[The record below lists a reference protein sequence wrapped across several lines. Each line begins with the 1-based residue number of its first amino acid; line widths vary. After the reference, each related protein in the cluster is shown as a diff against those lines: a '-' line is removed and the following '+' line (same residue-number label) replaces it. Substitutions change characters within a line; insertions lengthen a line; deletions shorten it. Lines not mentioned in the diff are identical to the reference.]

1 MKTLED
7 VMRFRKEYNSILSS
21 LLPTKDDLV
30 NKVKEELSEL
40 LDAFEENDKDHI
52 EDESGDLFMSILALL
67 QGINVDPEIALL
79 RGADKVKRR
88 LSVIIDG
95 GSWEDAK
102 IVHPK

>member
-1 MKTLED
+1 MKNFEEVMLFRREFQATLS
-7 VMRFRKEYNSILSS
+7 N

-40 LDAFEENDKDHI
+40 LEAIDECDDDHV
-52 EDESGDLFMSILALL
+52 EDEAGDLIMSVLALL

-95 GSWEDAK
+95 KTWEEAK
-102 IVHPK
+102 KIHPN